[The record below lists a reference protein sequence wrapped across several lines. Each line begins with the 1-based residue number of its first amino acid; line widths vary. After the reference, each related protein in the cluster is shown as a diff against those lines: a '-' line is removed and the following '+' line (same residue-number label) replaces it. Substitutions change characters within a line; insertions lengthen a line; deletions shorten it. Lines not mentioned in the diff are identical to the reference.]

1 MMQHLPALKASRQA
15 STHTAAWCKASADI
29 PCLQRRKPEL
39 MVIVGATQVLILDE
53 ISMVSAEFF
62 AQVEQ
67 ALRKIRFS
75 DKPCG
80 GIQLI
85 LSGDYFQ

>member
-1 MMQHLPALKASRQA
+1 MQ
-15 STHTAAWCKASADI
+15 
-29 PCLQRRKPEL
+29 
-39 MVIVGATQVLILDE
+39 MQVLILDE

-62 AQVEQ
+62 AQIEHTI
-67 ALRKIRFS
+67 RKIRFS
-75 DKPCG
+75 DQPFG

>member
-1 MMQHLPALKASRQA
+1 MPFTGAVLHYPLFYLEKRPASGVDRVLVSQ
-15 STHTAAWCKASADI
+15 
-29 PCLQRRKPEL
+29 
-39 MVIVGATQVLILDE
+39 QVLILDE

-62 AQVEQ
+62 AQIEQ
-67 ALRKIRFS
+67 ALRKIRFNP
-75 DKPCG
+75 KPFG